1 MKKTFIIFVLFSISL
16 ALYAL
21 PAKHNLRDSVFLK
34 ESISYILANTS
45 QDHPEKFDTICS
57 IILNQHK
64 DIKSAFGESSLE
76 YNTLIQTAD
85 FIYTL
90 SRIFDFNP
98 LQKYKELGKW
108 IRKLERYYDKS
119 ATCQLSI
126 ATALS
131 DYYNTNKKGKKA
143 KYWIDIQKKLSI
155 QNNNFIQLG
164 NAYVTEATV
173 AVAEKDKKLL
183 YNVINDIINEKRI
196 PQQAVTI

>member
-21 PAKHNLRDSVFLK
+21 PAKGNSRDSVFLK
-34 ESISYILANTS
+34 ESISYILANIS
-45 QDHPEKFDTICS
+45 QDHPERFDTICS

-76 YNTLIQTAD
+76 YNTLIQAAD

-119 ATCQLSI
+119 APSQLSI

-131 DYYNTNKKGKKA
+131 DYYNTNKKWKKA
-143 KYWIDIQKKLSI
+143 KYWIDIQKKLI
-155 QNNNFIQLG
+155 
-164 NAYVTEATV
+164 
-173 AVAEKDKKLL
+173 LL
-183 YNVINDIINEKRI
+183 
-196 PQQAVTI
+196 